1 MAIEVDLRSV
11 QNSNWPNAD
20 CKKPA
25 ETDSE
30 IDLKAVFHYSPFPCV
45 GEEVIVFMPVTP
57 V

>member
-11 QNSNWPNAD
+11 ENSNWPNVD
-20 CKKPA
+20 CKNPA

-30 IDLKAVFHYSPFPCV
+30 IDLKAVFHYSHFPCV
-45 GEEVIVFMPVTP
+45 GEEILVFMPVMP